1 MTTHRI
7 AACLLLAVATAA
19 QAQLT
24 ETALA
29 PAADT
34 TVFVGAGLEENA
46 DGAGPHLWTS
56 ITAGGFSR
64 RALLRF
70 DLSAIPANAV
80 VHEVRLTLF
89 HSRSLAF
96 DTIALHRVLAPWG
109 EGSSNAGTSG
119 AGAPPTPGSATWIH
133 RFFPD
138 QVWSVPGGD
147 FAPAAS
153 ASTVVGGQSEF
164 YTWGSTSQ
172 MVADVQAWL
181 ASPGA
186 NHGWMLIGG
195 EDGER
200 RGKRFESREN
210 VTPSNRPR
218 LVVRWAAAPPPLPDE
233 GDIPLPP
240 WALALLGAGL
250 AAGLLRA
257 RR

>member
-1 MTTHRI
+1 MSKPWI
-7 AACLLLAVATAA
+7 AACVLLALAAAA
-19 QAQLT
+19 QAQVN
-24 ETALA
+24 ETALL

-56 ITAGGFSR
+56 VTAGGFSR

-70 DLSAIPANAV
+70 DLSGLPPNAV
-80 VHEVRLTLF
+80 VREVRLTLF

-109 EGSSNAGTSG
+109 EGVSNAGTSG

-133 RFFPD
+133 RFFPT
-138 QVWSVPGGD
+138 QAWSTPGGD
-147 FAPAAS
+147 FAPVAS
-153 ASTVVGGQSEF
+153 AGIVVGGQSEF
-164 YTWGSTSQ
+164 YTWGSTPQ
-172 MVADVQAWL
+172 MVADVQSWL

-186 NHGWMLIGG
+186 NHGWILIGG

-210 VTPSNRPR
+210 VTPANRPR
-218 LVVRWAAAPPPLPDE
+218 LVVRWEQAPPSPPDE

-240 WALALLGAGL
+240 WALALLGTGL
-250 AAGLLRA
+250 AAALLRA